1 MKIKEFVKKNKVT
14 IGIIAIAVASFYV
27 GRDVGVRGTCSL
39 IREHLTEQEL
49 VDLIKTL
56 KE

>member
-1 MKIKEFVKKNKVT
+1 MKIKEFVKKHKVT
-14 IGIIAIAVASFYV
+14 IGIIATAVASFYV

-39 IREHLTEQEL
+39 IRKHLTEQEL

-56 KE
+56 EK